1 MFTQGQLDA
10 LAEKLKQSHVRT
22 RKQSGRNLSYV
33 EGWKCIEEA
42 NRIFGFD
49 CWSIETKMVHQG
61 ERKIGDRKDNGWG
74 VSYTAKVKVTVFAHA
89 SGDTTL
95 ITREGIGA
103 GHGIDRDLGQ
113 AHESAIKEAETDA
126 MKRALM
132 TFGYPFGLALYDK
145 DRENVE
151 EDRPHEVREA
161 IIEQYADRRGAELSR
176 AAKQPALSETGGA
189 PTANELAN
197 MVVYDEEL
205 GRERPALASDFE
217 ATTGVLKATYL
228 DSARDLIRK
237 AVNADALRTWWFS
250 PESQQARK
258 DFELTAME
266 LKDLSQF
273 CKAKIDKLK
282 GIA

>member
-1 MFTQGQLDA
+1 
-10 LAEKLKQSHVRT
+10 
-22 RKQSGRNLSYV
+22 
-33 EGWKCIEEA
+33 
-42 NRIFGFD
+42 
-49 CWSIETKMVHQG
+49 
-61 ERKIGDRKDNGWG
+61 
-74 VSYTAKVKVTVFAHA
+74 
-89 SGDTTL
+89 
-95 ITREGIGA
+95 
-103 GHGIDRDLGQ
+103 
-113 AHESAIKEAETDA
+113 
-126 MKRALM
+126 M

-161 IIEQYADRRGAELSR
+161 IIDRHSERRGAELSR
-176 AAKQPALSETGGA
+176 AVAARPEPALSETTGT
-189 PTANELAN
+189 PTADELAN

-237 AVNADALRTWWFS
+237 AVSADALRAWWFS
-250 PESQQARK
+250 PESQQARA
-258 DFELTAME
+258 DFELTATE

-282 GIA
+282 GAA